1 MGKLDGVRQEVDQ
14 NLEIAPLVSKDP
26 FKEVELIFVDLGLE
40 IDLFEACMVLD
51 SCEGLIDDTHE
62 VDVGLVDLEG
72 LILHL
77 GEVQEVQHED
87 AHQLR
92 SVLRLVQLFL
102 DLVDPPR

>member
-1 MGKLDGVRQEVDQ
+1 M
-14 NLEIAPLVSKDP
+14 
-26 FKEVELIFVDLGLE
+26 ELILIDLGLE
-40 IDLFEACMVLD
+40 FDLFEACMVLD
-51 SCEGLIDDTHE
+51 SCEGLVYDAHE

-92 SVLRLVQLFL
+92 SVLCLAQLL
-102 DLVDPPR
+102 LSDVDSSG